1 MIKKEI
7 EAEKFAYLKY
17 QKKAKNLR
25 ENIEDLM
32 ARTEGDF
39 KCKKLKAVYARIRM
53 EKKGCIS
60 RTIL

>member
-39 KCKKLKAVYARIRM
+39 KYKKLKAVYARIRM
-53 EKKGCIS
+53 KKKG
-60 RTIL
+60 